1 MTSDSSSGG
10 ISARPGRVIVAID
23 GSASSGQ
30 ALTYARNIV
39 PPGGQ
44 VCIVTVA
51 DNPRTLVPTGAA
63 TAAYLDAA
71 RAELLGDAVAVL
83 GKARDAFA
91 RGDVHVETEVIDLS
105 RRGGDIVQ
113 ALLDVARTWQAE
125 LVVVGARQHH
135 GLLRWLEGAVSA
147 PLAKQTACPILIV
160 PDGCGSVV
168 EHAPRRI
175 LFATDGS
182 PPALRAMRFGIRY
195 ASADTALRAVYVV
208 DRAVR
213 LTDFVPIDVLENAFV
228 EEGER
233 ALAAAA
239 SVLAEVSA
247 HAGTALVHTQRTGDD
262 VSQTIVREATAW
274 RADLIVMGS
283 HGRRGIAGW
292 MLGSVALHVARITR
306 VPLLL
311 VNARET

>member
-1 MTSDSSSGG
+1 MISDGSSGA
-10 ISARPGRVIVAID
+10 ISTRPGRILVAID
-23 GSASSGQ
+23 GSASSAQ
-30 ALTYARNIV
+30 AMTYARNIV
-39 PPGGQ
+39 PSGGQ

-63 TAAYLDAA
+63 TAAYLDSA
-71 RAELLGDAVAVL
+71 RAELLQDAVAVL

-91 RGDVHVETEVIDLS
+91 RSDVHVETEVIDLS
-105 RRGGDIVQ
+105 KRSGDVVH
-113 ALLDVARTWQAE
+113 ALLDIARTWQAE

-135 GLLRWLEGAVSA
+135 GLLRWLEGAVSE
-147 PLAKQTACPILIV
+147 PLARQTGCPIIIV

-208 DRAVR
+208 DRVVR

-233 ALAAAA
+233 VLAAAA
-239 SVLAEVSA
+239 SVLAEVSE

>member
-1 MTSDSSSGG
+1 MISDSSSGG

-39 PPGGQ
+39 PSGGQ

-63 TAAYLDAA
+63 TAAYLDSA
-71 RAELLGDAVAVL
+71 RAELLQDAVAVL

-91 RGDVHVETEVIDLS
+91 RSDVHVETEVIDLS
-105 RRGGDIVQ
+105 KRSGDVVH
-113 ALLDVARTWQAE
+113 ALLDIARTWQAE

-135 GLLRWLEGAVSA
+135 GLLRWLEGAVSE
-147 PLAKQTACPILIV
+147 PLARQTGCPIIIV

-182 PPALRAMRFGIRY
+182 PP
-195 ASADTALRAVYVV
+195 ALRAVYVV